1 MKRITLTFMIL
12 LSVFFTIWGVKMK
25 HPINRPENVKED
37 TETPW
42 YETKYQA
49 PKADDEWTLDPEIP
63 LNYIPVPGEDELYM
77 VVDDSGNITNY
88 RKRVKQADGSWVWQ
102 DVNPDIPDN
111 YEKVDGLDN
120 VYKVTNK
127 DGTTEY
133 KQYVR
138 NDDDTYCFVPVDE
151 KGNPLDLKN
160 DASTISKNYVHA
172 DGNIYAL
179 YNKDNVKMGY
189 RERVKNNDGSYSW
202 KVADPPKTSKIA
214 GNGSGLVTKK
224 NQNTSSGSSNNSSGS
239 DANKTLVGDSGN
251 SSTKKTNSDGTYTI
265 TEKTVDT
272 KTENGYTITY
282 QTTVNSTYSKDG
294 VLLSTKKDGPYE
306 VSRVAATGETAKA
319 DQSKIASTLDGELSR
334 VSAKVAFDTNKANE
348 VLAKLNAERKNQGL
362 NTLSMSASSEAYW
375 FNTSKPWYTFG
386 ALIYLVLIFAFSY
399 FYTEITMNPEEIAN
413 NIKKSGGNIAGI
425 RAGSS
430 TAEYLR
436 KQMKYLI
443 AIGSFCLCIIAII
456 PFIVSGLTGLSRL
469 SFFGTSIIITVSVI
483 LETKKLILSK
493 TQENY
498 YMNRVKK
505 GGLFRG

>member
-1 MKRITLTFMIL
+1 M
-12 LSVFFTIWGVKMK
+12 
-25 HPINRPENVKED
+25 
-37 TETPW
+37 
-42 YETKYQA
+42 
-49 PKADDEWTLDPEIP
+49 
-63 LNYIPVPGEDELYM
+63 
-77 VVDDSGNITNY
+77 
-88 RKRVKQADGSWVWQ
+88 
-102 DVNPDIPDN
+102 
-111 YEKVDGLDN
+111 
-120 VYKVTNK
+120 
-127 DGTTEY
+127 
-133 KQYVR
+133 
-138 NDDDTYCFVPVDE
+138 
-151 KGNPLDLKN
+151 DLKN

-224 NQNTSSGSSNNSSGS
+224 NQNTSSGSSNNSSSS

-251 SSTKKTNSDGTYTI
+251 NSTKKTNSDGTYTI

-362 NTLSMSASSEAYW
+362 NTLS
-375 FNTSKPWYTFG
+375 
-386 ALIYLVLIFAFSY
+386 
-399 FYTEITMNPEEIAN
+399 
-413 NIKKSGGNIAGI
+413 
-425 RAGSS
+425 
-430 TAEYLR
+430 
-436 KQMKYLI
+436 
-443 AIGSFCLCIIAII
+443 
-456 PFIVSGLTGLSRL
+456 IV
-469 SFFGTSIIITVSVI
+469 I
-483 LETKKLILSK
+483 
-493 TQENY
+493 
-498 YMNRVKK
+498 
-505 GGLFRG
+505 

>member
-224 NQNTSSGSSNNSSGS
+224 NQNTSSGSSNNSSSS

-294 VLLSTKKDGPYE
+294 VLLSTKKDGPYAVTLICGNHKGNQSHPMKLQQGPHSLFFSCPE
-306 VSRVAATGETAKA
+306 YKSIYGDDHEGRSCNNRLTLVDYEKLLDYLTERTYAGDGLQET
-319 DQSKIASTLDGELSR
+319 
-334 VSAKVAFDTNKANE
+334 N
-348 VLAKLNAERKNQGL
+348 
-362 NTLSMSASSEAYW
+362 
-375 FNTSKPWYTFG
+375 
-386 ALIYLVLIFAFSY
+386 
-399 FYTEITMNPEEIAN
+399 
-413 NIKKSGGNIAGI
+413 
-425 RAGSS
+425 
-430 TAEYLR
+430 
-436 KQMKYLI
+436 
-443 AIGSFCLCIIAII
+443 
-456 PFIVSGLTGLSRL
+456 LTGLKFTL
-469 SFFGTSIIITVSVI
+469 KGVDYEV
-483 LETKKLILSK
+483 LEHTKDKYRVLMLNRKAISK
-493 TQENY
+493 
-498 YMNRVKK
+498 
-505 GGLFRG
+505 

>member
-224 NQNTSSGSSNNSSGS
+224 NQNTSSGSSNNSSSS

-251 SSTKKTNSDGTYTI
+251 SSTKKINSDGTYTI

-306 VSRVAATGETAKA
+306 VSRVAATEETAKA

-334 VSAKVAFDTNKANE
+334 VSAKVTFDTNKANE

-362 NTLSMSASSEAYW
+362 NTLSMSA
-375 FNTSKPWYTFG
+375 
-386 ALIYLVLIFAFSY
+386 
-399 FYTEITMNPEEIAN
+399 
-413 NIKKSGGNIAGI
+413 
-425 RAGSS
+425 
-430 TAEYLR
+430 
-436 KQMKYLI
+436 
-443 AIGSFCLCIIAII
+443 
-456 PFIVSGLTGLSRL
+456 
-469 SFFGTSIIITVSVI
+469 
-483 LETKKLILSK
+483 
-493 TQENY
+493 
-498 YMNRVKK
+498 RVV
-505 GGLFRG
+505 